1 MASIITSRAG
11 SGSAC
16 LLFSSIMRVSSD
28 WSSEPQFTPM
38 RTGFWFSTAHSTMVR
53 KLSSSLRPIDTL
65 PGLMRYLASAR
76 AVAGYF
82 LSRMWP
88 L

>member
-11 SGSAC
+11 SGSAF
-16 LLFSSIMRVSSD
+16 LLFSSIIRVSSA

-38 RTGFWFSTAHSTMVR
+38 RTGFWFSTAHSTITW
-53 KLSSSLRPIDTL
+53 KLSLSFLPIDAL
-65 PGLMRYLASAR
+65 PGLIRYFASAF
-76 AVAGYF
+76 AVAGNF
-82 LSRMWP
+82 FSSRCP